1 MKLKKLFVANVLA
14 LFSTVLL
21 VGCGSTSSQ
30 KSAPK
35 GTVRISAK
43 DIISTMDPSLNTD
56 VIGAQNLNNTM
67 EGLYR
72 FKGKNI
78 KPALAT
84 NLAKPTNNGLTY
96 TFKLRPNAKWSN
108 GDPITASDFVYSWRR
123 TVDPKTKSTYSYIFE
138 GIANAKDISA
148 GKKPVNSLGI
158 KALNK
163 HTLQVDLEKPVPYFN
178 TLLTSPT
185 FFPQNKKVITKW
197 GKKYGTNSQAL
208 VSNGPFKLVKWNSP
222 DNSWTEVKNDKYWD
236 AKDVKV
242 QKLQYQ
248 VVKDA
253 STALNLYQANKLD
266 RVLLTGDSAK
276 QMKNAKDYKIQ
287 KESTTFYVAPNIK
300 KVALFNN
307 TKIRQALSMSV
318 NRQQLTK
325 KVLGDGKVASLST
338 FPAKMTFNP
347 ETKVDFAKETQ
358 ASAVATNSY
367 NPTKAKQLWQ
377 EGLSETNNKGKK
389 FSFTLL
395 GDDSDVAKK
404 QAEFLQN
411 QFEKLP
417 GLKINVTNVPFKSR
431 LARAKSGDFDLL
443 VTGWSADFPD
453 PITFLTLFNTDSSNN
468 DGKWSNTEYDNLV
481 NKSLNEDANNPMAR
495 WQDMKAAQNLSNREV
510 PAIPLYQNGEAWLT
524 KSRVKNLDY
533 GPTGAYNMI
542 SLRLKD

>member
-14 LFSTVLL
+14 LFSTVIL

-443 VTGWSADFPD
+443 ITGWSADFPD
-453 PITFLTLFNTDSSNN
+453 PITFLTLFNTDATNN

>member
-14 LFSTVLL
+14 LFSTVIL

-35 GTVRISAK
+35 GTVRISSK

-138 GIANAKDISA
+138 GITNAKDISA

-197 GKKYGTNSQAL
+197 GKKYGTNSQTL

-253 STALNLYQANKLD
+253 STALNLYQSNKLD

-276 QMKNAKDYKIQ
+276 QMKNAKDYTIQ

-347 ETKVDFAKETQ
+347 ETKIDFAKETQ
-358 ASAVATNSY
+358 ASAVATNAY

>member
-14 LFSTVLL
+14 LFSTVIL

-35 GTVRISAK
+35 GTVRISSK

-72 FKGKNI
+72 FKGKDI

-138 GIANAKDISA
+138 GITNAKDISA

-253 STALNLYQANKLD
+253 STALNLYQSNKLD

-358 ASAVATNSY
+358 ASAVATNAY

-389 FSFTLL
+389 FTFTLL

>member
-14 LFSTVLL
+14 LFSTVIL

-35 GTVRISAK
+35 GTVRISSK

-56 VIGAQNLNNTM
+56 IIGAQNLNNTM

-197 GKKYGTNSQAL
+197 GKKYGTNSQTL

-253 STALNLYQANKLD
+253 STALNLYQSNKLD

-389 FSFTLL
+389 FTFTLL

>member
-14 LFSTVLL
+14 LFSTVIL

-30 KSAPK
+30 KAAPK
-35 GTVRISAK
+35 GTVRISSK

-138 GIANAKDISA
+138 GITNAKDISA

-197 GKKYGTNSQAL
+197 GKKYGTNSQTL

-253 STALNLYQANKLD
+253 STALNLYQSNKLD

-358 ASAVATNSY
+358 ASAVATNAY

>member
-14 LFSTVLL
+14 LFSTVIL

-35 GTVRISAK
+35 GTVRISSK

-84 NLAKPTNNGLTY
+84 NLARPTNNGLTY

-138 GIANAKDISA
+138 GITNAKDISA
-148 GKKPVNSLGI
+148 GKKPVNSLGV

-253 STALNLYQANKLD
+253 STALNLYQSNKLD

-358 ASAVATNSY
+358 ASAVATNAY

>member
-14 LFSTVLL
+14 LFSTVIL

-35 GTVRISAK
+35 GTVRISSK

-138 GIANAKDISA
+138 GITNAKDISA

-197 GKKYGTNSQAL
+197 GKKYGTNSQTL

-358 ASAVATNSY
+358 ASAVATNAY

>member
-14 LFSTVLL
+14 LFSTVIL

-35 GTVRISAK
+35 GTVRISSK

-72 FKGKNI
+72 FKGKDI

-389 FSFTLL
+389 FTFTLL

-453 PITFLTLFNTDSSNN
+453 PITFLTLFNTDASNN

>member
-14 LFSTVLL
+14 LFSTVIL

-138 GIANAKDISA
+138 GITNAKDISA

-197 GKKYGTNSQAL
+197 GKKYGTNSQTL

-253 STALNLYQANKLD
+253 STALNLYQSNKLD

-358 ASAVATNSY
+358 ASAVATNAY

-443 VTGWSADFPD
+443 ITGWSADFPD

>member
-14 LFSTVLL
+14 LFSTVIL

-35 GTVRISAK
+35 GTVRISSK

-138 GIANAKDISA
+138 GITNAKDISA

-197 GKKYGTNSQAL
+197 GKKYGTNSQTL

-253 STALNLYQANKLD
+253 STALNLYQSNKLD

-300 KVALFNN
+300 KVSLFNN

-358 ASAVATNSY
+358 ASAVATNAY

-453 PITFLTLFNTDSSNN
+453 PITFLTLFNTDASNN

>member
-14 LFSTVLL
+14 LFSTVIL

-35 GTVRISAK
+35 GTVRISSK

-253 STALNLYQANKLD
+253 STALNLYQSNKLD

-389 FSFTLL
+389 FTFTLL

-431 LARAKSGDFDLL
+431 LARAKSSDFDLL

>member
-276 QMKNAKDYKIQ
+276 QMKNAKDYRIQ

-389 FSFTLL
+389 FTFTLL

>member
-14 LFSTVLL
+14 LFSTVIL

-35 GTVRISAK
+35 GTVRISSK

-138 GIANAKDISA
+138 GIANVKDISA

-253 STALNLYQANKLD
+253 STALNLYQSNKLD

>member
-14 LFSTVLL
+14 LFSTVIL

-35 GTVRISAK
+35 GTVRISSK

-138 GIANAKDISA
+138 GITNAKDISA

-358 ASAVATNSY
+358 ASAVATNAY

-453 PITFLTLFNTDSSNN
+453 PITFLTLFNTDASNN

>member
-14 LFSTVLL
+14 LFSTVIL

-35 GTVRISAK
+35 GTVRISTK

-253 STALNLYQANKLD
+253 STALNLYQSNKLD

-358 ASAVATNSY
+358 ASAVATNAY

>member
-14 LFSTVLL
+14 LFSTVIL

-35 GTVRISAK
+35 GTVRISSK

-138 GIANAKDISA
+138 GITNAKDISA

-253 STALNLYQANKLD
+253 STALNLYQSNKLD

>member
-14 LFSTVLL
+14 LFSTVIL

-35 GTVRISAK
+35 GTVRISSK

-138 GIANAKDISA
+138 GITNAKDISA

-197 GKKYGTNSQAL
+197 GKKYGTNSQTL

-253 STALNLYQANKLD
+253 STALNLYQSNKLD

-358 ASAVATNSY
+358 ASAVVTNSY

>member
-14 LFSTVLL
+14 LFSTVIL

-35 GTVRISAK
+35 GTVRISSK

-138 GIANAKDISA
+138 GITNAKDISA

-197 GKKYGTNSQAL
+197 GKKYGTNSQTL

-253 STALNLYQANKLD
+253 STALNLYQSNKLD

-287 KESTTFYVAPNIK
+287 KESTTFYVAPNIQ

-542 SLRLKD
+542 SLRIKD

>member
-14 LFSTVLL
+14 LFSTVIL

-35 GTVRISAK
+35 GTVRISSK

-96 TFKLRPNAKWSN
+96 TFKLRPNAEWSN

>member
-14 LFSTVLL
+14 LFSTVIL

-35 GTVRISAK
+35 GTVRISSK

-72 FKGKNI
+72 FKGKDI

-197 GKKYGTNSQAL
+197 GKKYGTNSQTL

-253 STALNLYQANKLD
+253 STALNLYQSNKLD

-453 PITFLTLFNTDSSNN
+453 PITFLTLFNTDASNN

>member
-14 LFSTVLL
+14 LFSTVIL

-35 GTVRISAK
+35 GTVRISSK

-138 GIANAKDISA
+138 GITNAKDISA

-197 GKKYGTNSQAL
+197 GKKYGTNSQTL

-253 STALNLYQANKLD
+253 STALNLYQSNKLD

-358 ASAVATNSY
+358 ASAVATNAY

>member
-1 MKLKKLFVANVLA
+1 
-14 LFSTVLL
+14 
-21 VGCGSTSSQ
+21 
-30 KSAPK
+30 
-35 GTVRISAK
+35 
-43 DIISTMDPSLNTD
+43 
-56 VIGAQNLNNTM
+56 
-67 EGLYR
+67 
-72 FKGKNI
+72 
-78 KPALAT
+78 
-84 NLAKPTNNGLTY
+84 
-96 TFKLRPNAKWSN
+96 
-108 GDPITASDFVYSWRR
+108 
-123 TVDPKTKSTYSYIFE
+123 
-138 GIANAKDISA
+138 
-148 GKKPVNSLGI
+148 
-158 KALNK
+158 
-163 HTLQVDLEKPVPYFN
+163 
-178 TLLTSPT
+178 
-185 FFPQNKKVITKW
+185 
-197 GKKYGTNSQAL
+197 
-208 VSNGPFKLVKWNSP
+208 
-222 DNSWTEVKNDKYWD
+222 
-236 AKDVKV
+236 
-242 QKLQYQ
+242 
-248 VVKDA
+248 
-253 STALNLYQANKLD
+253 
-266 RVLLTGDSAK
+266 
-276 QMKNAKDYKIQ
+276 
-287 KESTTFYVAPNIK
+287 
-300 KVALFNN
+300 
-307 TKIRQALSMSV
+307 MSV

-358 ASAVATNSY
+358 ASAVATNAY

-453 PITFLTLFNTDSSNN
+453 PITFLTLFNTDASNN

>member
-14 LFSTVLL
+14 LFSTVIL

-35 GTVRISAK
+35 GTVRISSK

-253 STALNLYQANKLD
+253 STALNLYQSNKLD

-287 KESTTFYVAPNIK
+287 KESTTFYVAPNIQ

-325 KVLGDGKVASLST
+325 KVLGDGKIASLST

-542 SLRLKD
+542 SLRIKD

>member
-14 LFSTVLL
+14 LFSTVIL

-35 GTVRISAK
+35 GTVRISSK

>member
-14 LFSTVLL
+14 LFSTVIL

-35 GTVRISAK
+35 GTVRISSK

-197 GKKYGTNSQAL
+197 GKKYGTNSQTL

-242 QKLQYQ
+242 QKLQYK

-253 STALNLYQANKLD
+253 STALNLYQSNKLD

>member
-14 LFSTVLL
+14 LFSTVIL

-35 GTVRISAK
+35 GTVRISSK

-138 GIANAKDISA
+138 GITNAKDISA

-197 GKKYGTNSQAL
+197 GKKYGTNSQTL

-253 STALNLYQANKLD
+253 STALNLYQSNKLD

-358 ASAVATNSY
+358 ASAVATNAY

-453 PITFLTLFNTDSSNN
+453 PITFLTLFNTDASNN

>member
-14 LFSTVLL
+14 LFSTVIL

-35 GTVRISAK
+35 GTVRISSK

-138 GIANAKDISA
+138 GITNAKDISA

>member
-14 LFSTVLL
+14 LFSTVIL

-35 GTVRISAK
+35 GTVRISSK

-197 GKKYGTNSQAL
+197 GKKYGTNSQTL

>member
-14 LFSTVLL
+14 LFSTVIL

-35 GTVRISAK
+35 GTVRISSK

-138 GIANAKDISA
+138 GITNAKDISA

-253 STALNLYQANKLD
+253 STALNLYQSNKLD

-389 FSFTLL
+389 FTFTLL

>member
-14 LFSTVLL
+14 LFSTVIL

-35 GTVRISAK
+35 GTVRISSK

-138 GIANAKDISA
+138 GITNAKDISA

-197 GKKYGTNSQAL
+197 GKKYGTNSQTL

-253 STALNLYQANKLD
+253 STALNLYQSNKLD

-453 PITFLTLFNTDSSNN
+453 PITFLTLFNTDASNN

>member
-14 LFSTVLL
+14 LFSTVIL

-35 GTVRISAK
+35 GTVRISSK

-138 GIANAKDISA
+138 GITNAKDISA

-253 STALNLYQANKLD
+253 STALNLYQSNKLD

-358 ASAVATNSY
+358 ASAVATNAY

>member
-14 LFSTVLL
+14 LFSTVIL

-35 GTVRISAK
+35 GTVRISSK

-138 GIANAKDISA
+138 GITNAKDISA

-389 FSFTLL
+389 FTFTLL

>member
-14 LFSTVLL
+14 VFSTVIL

-30 KSAPK
+30 KAAPK
-35 GTVRISAK
+35 GTVRISSK

-56 VIGAQNLNNTM
+56 MIGAQNLNNTM

-72 FKGKNI
+72 FKGKDI

-84 NLAKPTNNGLTY
+84 SLVKPTNNGLTY

-108 GDPITASDFVYSWRR
+108 GDAITAYDFVYSWRR
-123 TVDPKTKSTYSYIFE
+123 TVNPKTKSASSYIFE

-148 GKKPVNSLGI
+148 GKKPVNSLGV
-158 KALNK
+158 KALDK

-185 FFPQNKKVITKW
+185 FFPENKKVVTKW

-287 KESTTFYVAPNIK
+287 NESTTFFVAPNIK
-300 KVALFNN
+300 NIALFNN

-318 NRQQLTK
+318 NRQQLTN
-325 KVLGDGKVASLST
+325 KVLGDGKIASLST

-358 ASAVATNSY
+358 SSAVATNAY

-389 FSFTLL
+389 FTFTLL

-417 GLKINVTNVPFKSR
+417 GIKINVTNVPLKTR

-443 VTGWSADFPD
+443 VTGWSGDFPD
-453 PITFLTLFNTDSSNN
+453 PITYLTLFNTDATNN

-481 NKSLNEDANNPMAR
+481 NKSLNEDANNPVAR

-524 KSRVKNLDY
+524 KSRVKNVDH
-533 GPTGAYNMI
+533 GPTGAYNMM

>member
-14 LFSTVLL
+14 LFSTVIL

-35 GTVRISAK
+35 GTVRISSK

-197 GKKYGTNSQAL
+197 GKKYGTNSQTL

-253 STALNLYQANKLD
+253 STALNLYQSNKLD

>member
-14 LFSTVLL
+14 LFSTVIL

-35 GTVRISAK
+35 GTVRISSK

-253 STALNLYQANKLD
+253 STALNLYQSNKLD

-358 ASAVATNSY
+358 ASAVATNAY

-453 PITFLTLFNTDSSNN
+453 PITFLTLFNTDASNN

>member
-14 LFSTVLL
+14 LFSTVIL

-35 GTVRISAK
+35 GTVRISSK

-56 VIGAQNLNNTM
+56 IIGAQNLNNTM

-197 GKKYGTNSQAL
+197 GKKYGTNSQTL

-253 STALNLYQANKLD
+253 STALNLYQSNKLD

-358 ASAVATNSY
+358 ASAVATNAY

>member
-14 LFSTVLL
+14 LFSTVIL

-138 GIANAKDISA
+138 GITNAKDISA

-197 GKKYGTNSQAL
+197 GKKYGTNSQTL

-253 STALNLYQANKLD
+253 STALNLYQSNKLD

-453 PITFLTLFNTDSSNN
+453 PITFLTLFNTDASNN

>member
-14 LFSTVLL
+14 LFSTVIL

-35 GTVRISAK
+35 GTVRISSK

-138 GIANAKDISA
+138 GITNAKDISA

-197 GKKYGTNSQAL
+197 GKKYGTNSQTL

-253 STALNLYQANKLD
+253 STALNLYQSNKLD

-347 ETKVDFAKETQ
+347 ETKIDFAKETQ
-358 ASAVATNSY
+358 ASAVATNAY

-453 PITFLTLFNTDSSNN
+453 PITFLTLFNTDASNN

>member
-14 LFSTVLL
+14 LFSTVIL

-367 NPTKAKQLWQ
+367 NLTKAKQLWQ

-389 FSFTLL
+389 FTFTLL

-443 VTGWSADFPD
+443 ITGWSADFPD